1 MSSVMTIENRLNVFS
16 DDSDVV
22 TTLLNIV
29 PNTRRVDTPE
39 LADIT
44 ITDTPP
50 DLDYN
55 SVSLKDFWNAGHI
68 FWALP
73 NKCGRFDQETVTTF
87 LKGISTRLD
96 GVVVSPC
103 HEFINN
109 SYFDMFKGIH
119 NTQVFDLVELDGPK
133 ETLITSNTLDQ
144 LVSSHSELLTNRV
157 ASVMYSRDK
166 KYFVR
171 LSGVTELP
179 TYQKIFGFFCV
190 DERSV
195 LEIAANKGMDQKL
208 KNVIYHVFSRF
219 NGAFTIE
226 YYENLGKIYLYSLRA
241 GVTKDHVN
249 ESILNIDIV
258 QNTFNRMSVRYNFER
273 TDAE

>member
-1 MSSVMTIENRLNVFS
+1 MTIENRLNVFS